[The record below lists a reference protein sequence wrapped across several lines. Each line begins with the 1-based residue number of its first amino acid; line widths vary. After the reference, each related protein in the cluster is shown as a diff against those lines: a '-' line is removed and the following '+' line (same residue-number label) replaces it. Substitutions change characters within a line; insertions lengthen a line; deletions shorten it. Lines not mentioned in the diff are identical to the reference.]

1 MKRRL
6 RVYKKTVSIVN
17 ETAIGMYESL
27 VGNKKGFLLESYDK
41 NYDRY
46 TFFGKEPEEIIT
58 SRGDA
63 LVIRRNNGTEEIRQG
78 NPLERLK
85 EYYSEFD
92 IVKENEELSF
102 SGGLVGNLGY
112 DFVRYAEVLP
122 DNNPDEIGI
131 ETIQMMLMTK
141 FILVDHVA
149 ETLTAVILGE
159 DSEDGKKKALAEAAE
174 LIEEARKNA
183 GQIPDRNFTHDGVI
197 VNQSDTL
204 EQYCEKVEKIKQ
216 YIREGHIFQTVLSQR
231 WTIETKQ
238 TGFELYKEL
247 RELNP
252 SPYLYYFNYGE
263 FEVIGSSPEMI
274 VKQQGSRVYTCPIA
288 GTRRR
293 GVDAEE
299 DALLRDEL
307 LRDEKERAEHVMLVS
322 SFLPAGT
329 LSGAPKI
336 RAMEI
341 IDELESVR
349 RGLYG
354 GATGYIDFS
363 GDMDFCITIRTMIKK
378 KNRVYLQ
385 AGAGIVADSVPEN
398 EYQEC
403 CNKVMA
409 LAKTLIEEENL

>member
-58 SRGDA
+58 SRGNA
-63 LVIRRNNGTEEIRQG
+63 LVIQHQDGTEEVRQG

-122 DNNPDEIGI
+122 DNNLDEIGI

-216 YIREGHIFQTVLSQR
+216 YIREVLPRDESHGPR
-231 WTIETKQ
+231 GKSPSHSRC
-238 TGFELYKEL
+238 GCRRYPC
-247 RELNP
+247 RRNP
-252 SPYLYYFNYGE
+252 ASRPQ
-263 FEVIGSSPEMI
+263 SSRGCLVSTSE
-274 VKQQGSRVYTCPIA
+274 GRSRVPWSRLRTSRQSPARRARARPSSRRSRLPCHRACPHARSILRRA
-288 GTRRR
+288 TGDTRRSR
-293 GVDAEE
+293 
-299 DALLRDEL
+299 
-307 LRDEKERAEHVMLVS
+307 
-322 SFLPAGT
+322 T
-329 LSGAPKI
+329 
-336 RAMEI
+336 
-341 IDELESVR
+341 
-349 RGLYG
+349 G
-354 GATGYIDFS
+354 GQY
-363 GDMDFCITIRTMIKK
+363 
-378 KNRVYLQ
+378 
-385 AGAGIVADSVPEN
+385 P
-398 EYQEC
+398 
-403 CNKVMA
+403 
-409 LAKTLIEEENL
+409 